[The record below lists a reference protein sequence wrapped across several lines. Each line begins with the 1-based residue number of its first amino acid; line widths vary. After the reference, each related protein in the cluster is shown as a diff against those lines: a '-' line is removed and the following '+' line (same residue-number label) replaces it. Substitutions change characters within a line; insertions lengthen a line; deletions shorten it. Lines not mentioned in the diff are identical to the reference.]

1 MIVMSIELYSSST
14 SYRFTTTIL
23 LDKIGVAEAHATR
36 IPLTVHWGSPYQS
49 EEALL
54 KNYVIKLHYLM
65 TDDIALCQIILL
77 N

>member
-14 SYRFTTTIL
+14 SYRFTTSIL

-36 IPLTVHWGSPYQS
+36 IPLTVHWGSPYINTKRRY
-49 EEALL
+49 L
-54 KNYVIKLHYLM
+54 KIVIKLHYLM